1 MKKEK
6 FIYER
11 NGAAYVVIIKW
22 TTTAGDRR
30 QKQIGTYSVKKYGS
44 KTAALKEAKKAR
56 DKALVDIELERIS
69 DQIFTVDRLFQD
81 SQRLLVHN
89 IKTRERHQSTY
100 NALMTDQLRN
110 TKIEAVTNADVQL
123 SINRF
128 AEGHTQDAIKRAL
141 TVWRLIFRAAM
152 INDLIIPD
160 RTRAVIVPK
169 SQVQIKR
176 REKFCT
182 HEELK
187 IFLEALLTYGYGPK
201 NEHRNI
207 DIYVMIQIMMYC
219 GIRPQEVLA
228 LTVADID
235 LVNQILQV
243 NKSIGST
250 DQSKRQVV
258 TTKTPESIRS
268 VPIPDELAS
277 ILEDF
282 VKDKTGMLF
291 LDVDRK
297 PYEITTIADY
307 IARVSR
313 KAGVKVTMY
322 MLRHMFAT
330 DLAKITD
337 PKTLQTLMGHV
348 TPTMSLGYADKTSLA
363 DCAEALRR
371 RKLS

>member
-1 MKKEK
+1 
-6 FIYER
+6 
-11 NGAAYVVIIKW
+11 
-22 TTTAGDRR
+22 
-30 QKQIGTYSVKKYGS
+30 
-44 KTAALKEAKKAR
+44 
-56 DKALVDIELERIS
+56 
-69 DQIFTVDRLFQD
+69 
-81 SQRLLVHN
+81 
-89 IKTRERHQSTY
+89 
-100 NALMTDQLRN
+100 MTDQLRN

-152 INDLIIPD
+152 INDLNIPD

-268 VPIPDELAS
+268 VPIPYELAS